1 MVRGAVNLKKRKLRN
16 SSSDNAFDVVNTIF
30 LIVFSLA
37 ILYPIIVVVSS
48 SFSNPNALMAGK
60 VLLLPIKP
68 TLDGYRAVMYHPD
81 IWMGLRNS
89 LFYTVVGTIVNLVVT
104 ILAAYPLS
112 RKDFTSRGWIS
123 LFFAFTM
130 WFSGGLIPSFLL
142 IKNMGLYNNP
152 AVMILPLAMNVW
164 NMIIVRTYFQSNIS
178 DDLLEVAKLDGCSD
192 IKFLTQIAIPLSKPV
207 IAVVA
212 LYYAVA
218 NWNVYA
224 HAYIYINSQEYQPIQ
239 VVLRDILLLNT
250 TQEISVDVTKMAK
263 SEQLSELLKYSL
275 VVVASIPMVLIYPFV
290 QKYFVKGIMV
300 GSVKG

>member
-1 MVRGAVNLKKRKLRN
+1 MTKNKLRN
-16 SSSDNAFDVVNTIF
+16 SSSDNAFDVLNTIF
-30 LIVFSLA
+30 LVAFSLV
-37 ILYPIIVVVSS
+37 IFYPLIVVLSS
-48 SFSNPNALMAGK
+48 SFSNPTALMAGK
-60 VLLLPIKP
+60 VLLFPIKP
-68 TLDGYRAVMYHPD
+68 TLDGYRAVIYHPD
-81 IWMGLRNS
+81 IWVGIKNS
-89 LFYTVVGTIVNLVVT
+89 VLYTVIGTIVNLVVT
-104 ILAAYPLS
+104 VLAAYPLS

-130 WFSGGLIPSFLL
+130 WFHGGLIPMFLL

-192 IKFLTQIAIPLSKPV
+192 VRFLTQIAVPLSKPV

-218 NWNVYA
+218 NWNIYS
-224 HAYIYINSQEYQPIQ
+224 HAYIYLNNQEYQPIQ

-275 VVVASIPMVLIYPFV
+275 VVTASIPMVLIYPFV
-290 QKYFVKGIMV
+290 QKHFVKGIMV

>member
-1 MVRGAVNLKKRKLRN
+1 MTKNKLRN
-16 SSSDNAFDVVNTIF
+16 SSSDNAFDVLNTIF
-30 LIVFSLA
+30 LVAFSLV
-37 ILYPIIVVVSS
+37 ILYPLIVVLSS
-48 SFSNPNALMAGK
+48 SFSNPTALMAGK
-60 VLLLPIKP
+60 VLLFPVKP
-68 TLDGYRAVMYHPD
+68 TLDGYRAVIYHPD
-81 IWMGLRNS
+81 IWVGIKNS
-89 LFYTVVGTIVNLVVT
+89 VLYTVIGTIVNLVVT
-104 ILAAYPLS
+104 VLAAYPLS

-130 WFSGGLIPSFLL
+130 WFHGGLIPMFLL

-192 IKFLTQIAIPLSKPV
+192 IRFLTQIALPLSKPV

-218 NWNVYA
+218 NWNIYS
-224 HAYIYINSQEYQPIQ
+224 HAYIYLNNQEYQPIQ

-275 VVVASIPMVLIYPFV
+275 VVTASLPMVIIYPFV
-290 QKYFVKGIMV
+290 QKHFVKGIMV